1 MLTDVVMDWQELLS
15 EEKELQSPVSVLDF
29 QFEEDESLLSFNL
42 WPFNLEEWM
51 SMDQNH
57 DGSDEEKEVDNIEEK
72 AMLLLNHV
80 RSTSSMEDNIV
91 EQLLFDFFVDEL
103 STKIIQ
109 TRNNEVD
116 GEMIVQARRW
126 IDGEHSSSIDWEEYV
141 RGMDKKFGKWNKFE
155 EEQEEMAF
163 EIEIGMLNLL
173 VDEALADLL
182 VR

>member
-1 MLTDVVMDWQELLS
+1 
-15 EEKELQSPVSVLDF
+15 
-29 QFEEDESLLSFNL
+29 
-42 WPFNLEEWM
+42 
-51 SMDQNH
+51 MDQNH

-80 RSTSSMEDNIV
+80 RCTSSMEDNIV

-116 GEMIVQARRW
+116 CEMIVQARRW
-126 IDGEHSSSIDWEEYV
+126 IDGEHNSSIDWEEYV